1 MAVIASFA
9 SVFLLTFALLWRPQD
24 PARERV
30 RALARFRSQGQ
41 APAAPPLG
49 RLLLPDFSGLLS
61 ALLPA
66 RVLALLRLK
75 LERAG
80 STIPFNLFLLQWA
93 LLTVGLPGL
102 FLVLF
107 LSSGSFS
114 GAVVLPLLLLGLTG
128 AAIPYVWLEMRIRRR
143 QSIIWKSLPDAFDL
157 ITTMVEAG
165 LGLDSA
171 LARVAEKVPGPFAAE
186 LRTAIREVALGKP
199 RRQALMD
206 MAERTGVEDL
216 STFVNAI
223 VQAEQMGVSVGQ
235 VLRVQ
240 SDQMR
245 TRRRQRA
252 EQAARRAA
260 ILLIFPIIFCNL
272 PALFIVGIGPT
283 AIALMKMLNE

>member
-1 MAVIASFA
+1 MAIIASFA

-30 RALARFRSQGQ
+30 RALARFRSQDQ

-49 RLLLPDFSGLLS
+49 RLLLPDFSGLAS